1 MLISSILD
9 HGNGAPALTV
19 GQDESAHDV
28 AVFLEARKI
37 GAAVVIGEG
46 GEILGI
52 VSERDIV
59 WAYAKD
65 EAGMPKQSVKSLMT
79 SPVLTCSPETRISDV
94 ALLMDAHNI
103 RHMPVVEGTKLIG
116 VVSIRDLVARR
127 LLALETDVEVLRR
140 QLLGQPGLTQASH

>member
-9 HGNGAPALTV
+9 RGDGAPAMTV

-59 WAYAKD
+59 WK
-65 EAGMPKQSVKSLMT
+65 
-79 SPVLTCSPETRISDV
+79 TRPACLSNPSR
-94 ALLMDAHNI
+94 A
-103 RHMPVVEGTKLIG
+103 
-116 VVSIRDLVARR
+116 
-127 LLALETDVEVLRR
+127 
-140 QLLGQPGLTQASH
+140 